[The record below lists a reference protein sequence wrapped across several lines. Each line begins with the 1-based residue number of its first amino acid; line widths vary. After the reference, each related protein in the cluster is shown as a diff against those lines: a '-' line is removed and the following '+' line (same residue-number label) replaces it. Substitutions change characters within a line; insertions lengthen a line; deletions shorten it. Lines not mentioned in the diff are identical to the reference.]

1 MADPSMPSAAP
12 RPEGSLPPRS
22 AELGALVRLALPAV
36 ATQLAQ
42 MGMGVLDTVM
52 AGRVSAEDLA
62 GVALGGNVIWPTML
76 LLMGVLM
83 ALTPN
88 IAQLRGEGRREAVG
102 PLVHQ
107 GFWMAL
113 LLGGLILLLIDQAPK
128 LYHLLGADPKVIP
141 YAERYLDAARWG
153 LPGIMFYFVGRY
165 LCDGMGDTRPAM
177 YVAVFALGLKGLL
190 NWVFIFGHWGAPA
203 LGGAGCGLAMA
214 ITMWFEAAAMLW
226 LLGRLPAVRGT
237 NLFTR
242 PRGPAW
248 GTLGQL
254 LRLGTPIGLASFFEM
269 AAFSLVTL
277 LVARFGATAV
287 AAQQIAFSVNGIIF
301 MLPMGLGIAATIR
314 IGHAL
319 GEGRP
324 EAARRAAEVAIAA
337 AVGVG
342 IAAAL
347 ILLGAREGIAHLYT
361 REGDVAL
368 LSATLLLF
376 VAVYII
382 VDSAQATAMG
392 ALRGYKDTRG
402 PMLIAFGGYWLF
414 ALPLGT
420 ALGLGWVPGIE
431 ALGVYGFW
439 IGLSLGLALVAGGLL
454 WRLLRRSHR
463 ATLPA

>member
-1 MADPSMPSAAP
+1 MPHPHASAPVAPLPSRREELSALARLAAP
-12 RPEGSLPPRS
+12 
-22 AELGALVRLALPAV
+22 AV
-36 ATQLAQ
+36 ITQLAQ

-76 LLMGVLM
+76 LLMGLLM

-88 IAQLRGEGRREAVG
+88 IAQLRGEGKREAVG

-113 LLGGLILLLIDQAPK
+113 LLGGVILLLIEQAPK
-128 LYHLLGADPKVIP
+128 LYGLLGADPTVIP
-141 YAERYLDAARWG
+141 FAERYLDGARWG

-177 YVAVFALGLKGLL
+177 YVAFAALVLKGFL
-190 NWVFIFGHWGAPA
+190 NWIFIFGHLGAPA
-203 LGGAGCGLAMA
+203 LGGAGCGVAMA
-214 ITMWFEAAAMLW
+214 ITMWFEAFAMLW
-226 LLGRLPAVRGT
+226 LLGRIPAVRGT
-237 NLFTR
+237 QLFTR
-242 PRGPAW
+242 PKAPDGK
-248 GTLGQL
+248 TLASL
-254 LRLGTPIGLASFFEM
+254 FRLGLPIGLASFFEM

-319 GEGRP
+319 GEGRSQ
-324 EAARRAAEVAIAA
+324 AARRSAEVAIAA
-337 AVGVG
+337 ALAIGL
-342 IAAAL
+342 AAAL
-347 ILLGAREGIAHLYT
+347 ALLWANNAIAQLYT
-361 REGDVAL
+361 REQDVAAL
-368 LSATLLLF
+368 GATLLLF
-376 VAVYII
+376 VGVYII

-402 PMLIAFGGYWLF
+402 PMLIAFAGYWLL
-414 ALPLGT
+414 ALPVGA
-420 ALGLGWVPGIE
+420 ALGLGWLPGQTP
-431 ALGVYGFW
+431 LGVYGFW
-439 IGLSLGLALVAGGLL
+439 IGLSLGLAVVATGLL
-454 WRLLRRSHR
+454 WRLRRRSQRDGR
-463 ATLPA
+463 AA

>member
-1 MADPSMPSAAP
+1 
-12 RPEGSLPPRS
+12 
-22 AELGALVRLALPAV
+22 
-36 ATQLAQ
+36 
-42 MGMGVLDTVM
+42 
-52 AGRVSAEDLA
+52 
-62 GVALGGNVIWPTML
+62 
-76 LLMGVLM
+76 
-83 ALTPN
+83 
-88 IAQLRGEGRREAVG
+88 
-102 PLVHQ
+102 
-107 GFWMAL
+107 
-113 LLGGLILLLIDQAPK
+113 
-128 LYHLLGADPKVIP
+128 
-141 YAERYLDAARWG
+141 
-153 LPGIMFYFVGRY
+153 
-165 LCDGMGDTRPAM
+165 M

-203 LGGAGCGLAMA
+203 LGGAGCGVAMA

-248 GTLGQL
+248 GTLSQL

-347 ILLGAREGIAHLYT
+347 ILLGAREGIARLYT

-420 ALGLGWVPGIE
+420 ALGLGWVPGVG